1 MLSQLTSGLDLTGLS
16 LMLILSFFL
25 SYSMDLIMH
34 RHGFG
39 IWGTMGIMNVQF
51 FIGFYFSKK
60 YLTGEITLNQHLLIA
75 LAVAFMAILFL
86 ALIKTRLT
94 KT

>member
-1 MLSQLTSGLDLTGLS
+1 MLPQLTSGLDLTGIS

-39 IWGTMGIMNVQF
+39 IWGTMGIMNTQF
-51 FIGFYFSKK
+51 IIGFYFSKK
-60 YLTGEITLNQHLLIA
+60 YLTGEMTLNQHLLVA
-75 LAVAFMAILFL
+75 LAFAFTTILFL

-94 KT
+94 KA

>member
-1 MLSQLTSGLDLTGLS
+1 MFLQIISGLDLTGLA

-51 FIGFYFSKK
+51 VVGFYFSKK
-60 YLTGEITLNQHLLIA
+60 YFTGEITLNQHLLIA
-75 LAVAFMAILFL
+75 LAVAFLTILLL

-94 KT
+94 KA